1 MARRRMFQV
10 GVAAA
15 LVMGLFGFAVSA
27 ADVTMSGSTTILP
40 IAQAVAEA
48 YAGIYEIEVSG
59 GGSGVGITN
68 LIDGTTMICDT
79 SRALKPEEYAAAVA
93 KGVYPMMWFVANDAI
108 SPIVNP
114 ANPVSN
120 LTVAQLKDIYTG
132 TITNWDQVGG
142 ANTSILVVSRD
153 SSSGTYGSWNDLVLK
168 TAGVMAGAVYT
179 SSNADVAN
187 EVASNP
193 NAIGYVGLG
202 YLNASVKSVA
212 VDGIYATVATALD
225 RTFPIARPLFMVTNG
240 FPSGKVLDVL
250 MWILSD
256 DGQRLVLEAG
266 FAPIRALKSRI
277 PLRWCGRRGFER
289 RPQRRVSDLCHSGTL
304 PGEAARGLTR
314 PARCIYFMTTLYRR
328 RDHGGT
334 TRTAVEHGEH
344 PACRDGGFA
353 AGPSPGGAARRDR
366 GVRRRRPGGHLCS
379 GLRMARDGE
388 MNRTL
393 QAVECR
399 PCA

>member
-1 MARRRMFQV
+1 MARRWMFQV

-142 ANTSILVVSRD
+142 ANTPILVVSRD

-168 TAGVMAGAVYT
+168 AAGVMAGAVYT

-202 YLNASVKSVA
+202 YLNASVKGVS

-266 FAPIRALKSRI
+266 FAPIRAL
-277 PLRWCGRRGFER
+277 P
-289 RPQRRVSDLCHSGTL
+289 
-304 PGEAARGLTR
+304 
-314 PARCIYFMTTLYRR
+314 
-328 RDHGGT
+328 
-334 TRTAVEHGEH
+334 
-344 PACRDGGFA
+344 
-353 AGPSPGGAARRDR
+353 
-366 GVRRRRPGGHLCS
+366 
-379 GLRMARDGE
+379 
-388 MNRTL
+388 
-393 QAVECR
+393 
-399 PCA
+399 